1 MHCFIAR
8 SCPQSSPAV
17 SSLYLPVC
25 LPVPTS
31 SSATYRIGLSVA
43 AYNQLQRERRQL
55 RHLGRFAVI
64 FPFHSNCP
72 STNWYRSASGRR
84 SDLRSGEGACG
95 ESRSDEGGVE
105 HGWVFGSALSS
116 AIVLR
121 AVEGGAMLQVA
132 TGRCACVLLGG
143 LSLVVGITVVCCVN
157 DEGWCSATK
166 QEPASWLS
174 GEALH

>member
-17 SSLYLPVC
+17 SSLYLPVY

-31 SSATYRIGLSVA
+31 SSATYRIGISVA

-55 RHLGRFAVI
+55 RQLGRLAVI

-72 STNWYRSASGRR
+72 STNWYRGASGRR
-84 SDLRSGEGACG
+84 GDLRSGEGACG

-105 HGWVFGSALSS
+105 HGWVFGCALSS
-116 AIVLR
+116 AVVLC
-121 AVEGGAMLQVA
+121 AVESGAMLQVA
-132 TGRCACVLLGG
+132 TGGVPASFWVGCHLLLG
-143 LSLVVGITVVCCVN
+143 SQCVVLC
-157 DEGWCSATK
+157 E
-166 QEPASWLS
+166 
-174 GEALH
+174 